1 MTVLVFFLL
10 FNPQIFLQC
19 WYGGTHHDSDL
30 LADVFKC
37 KRDRSCR
44 NFNIL
49 LNLKKGTKMMQ
60 YFLYYTY
67 YSQITNSAKVDLLLA
82 FHLY

>member
-1 MTVLVFFLL
+1 MEVLIMIQTYWPMYSNVSEIEVAGIL
-10 FNPQIFLQC
+10 
-19 WYGGTHHDSDL
+19 
-30 LADVFKC
+30 
-37 KRDRSCR
+37 
-44 NFNIL
+44 NIL